1 MKTWHAVA
9 FLIVTARGRAGEPV
23 GEFFSEGCPL
33 PARKINAPA
42 TRAANPWA
50 SSQGRMRLKRSASSI
65 PSASAS
71 RSTADDTLWKV
82 TGCRPKKHGRPG

>member
-23 GEFFSEGCPL
+23 GEFFLRAVLNRPG
-33 PARKINAPA
+33 KINAPV

-50 SSQGRMRLKRSASSI
+50 GSQGRMRLKRSASSI

-71 RSTADDTLWKV
+71 RSMLSMLTLRSPRS
-82 TGCRPKKHGRPG
+82 TEPT